1 MPFPTSLDPPPA
13 VYVAGKGKPRG
24 EPPILSS
31 HTSEIADPP
40 VRERPRAEMTE
51 ELQRRERAVR
61 ILGSYEMLVWYS
73 RLYKEVGSAPL
84 KPLTSKKELPWK
96 KCSLLSAFNEWE
108 EMMG

>member
-1 MPFPTSLDPPPA
+1 
-13 VYVAGKGKPRG
+13 
-24 EPPILSS
+24 
-31 HTSEIADPP
+31 
-40 VRERPRAEMTE
+40 MTE